1 MIHQH
6 VINWNGNLQ
15 KTAGSTFR
23 REDPR
28 KSRMNTLR
36 RTKTRERIQFNPSKD
51 HKNKTKR
58 EKEKTLG
65 G

>member
-1 MIHQH
+1 
-6 VINWNGNLQ
+6 
-15 KTAGSTFR
+15 
-23 REDPR
+23 
-28 KSRMNTLR
+28 MNTLR
-36 RTKTRERIQFNPSKD
+36 RNKTRERIQFNPSKD